1 MKSMKEYLTGIS
13 LCIILFIAGGCSNE
27 NELINSSNNEDGKT
41 VLLTIRATASRFEGL
56 PETEKSDAPLT
67 RTPTEDGNS
76 TQFATG
82 DAIGI
87 FAIKGGAIVD
97 NINNSKLTYDATK
110 NWNPDASTSLYYY
123 ANVSYIAYYP
133 YKDGITIDAT
143 KTTDEIIASLAAN
156 SKLQPGT
163 NQAAAADY
171 TACDLMTASGKAT
184 PDSSNPDKQVL
195 TLSFK
200 HQFSLLVLVPRVFVE
215 CYAPPTGAGFVYR
228 TNSKAPIADS
238 DAKDVTLN
246 GVTPRKMS
254 DGSYRAIVNTT
265 TSSSTLNGSYKTKD
279 DRTIDYTGNEYA
291 AGFSGGN
298 CYLLNVDSPLHGSG
312 SVERALAPGDFVF
325 QNESQGRI
333 EVYPGDGPLES
344 GKIPDY
350 SNAIGIVVTCD
361 KSRMT
366 DTGCKDGSGNEWNHA
381 YVMGLVNAAN
391 NINWGPAVD
400 ESVLPNMTRANG
412 AANDMNGYTETEAM
426 LAERATKGDLSSYGA
441 FNAINTYRTGN
452 PVPAALSSVRSP
464 WFIPS
469 IGQWFDVMANICGQ
483 SPETFGNNTS
493 SFWFNYSTS
502 IEMWDTINSQL
513 SKVNKPLINFSIIEG
528 GWQVI
533 FYSSSDN
540 YDEWVWC
547 AEWYSPKTRCSLW
560 SFNKSDATAQRVVRP
575 FFAF

>member
-27 NELINSSNNEDGKT
+27 NELINSDNNEDGKT

-76 TQFATG
+76 TQFNTG
-82 DAIGI
+82 DVIGI
-87 FAIKGGAIVD
+87 FAIKEGAIVD
-97 NINNSKLTYDATK
+97 NISNSKLTYDATTK

-163 NQAAAADY
+163 NQATAADY
-171 TACDLMTASGKAT
+171 TACDLMTASGQAA

-215 CYAPPTGAGFVYR
+215 CYAPADAGFVYR
-228 TNSKAPIADS
+228 DNSKAPIADS

-254 DGSYRAIVNTT
+254 DGSYRAIVNPT
-265 TSSSTLNGSYKTKD
+265 TSSSTLNGSYKTTD
-279 DRTIDYTGNEYA
+279 DRTIDYKGNEYST
-291 AGFSGGN
+291 GFAGGN

-325 QNESQGRI
+325 HGSSDI

-350 SNAIGIVVTCD
+350 SNAVGVVVTCD

-366 DTGCKDGSGNEWNHA
+366 DKDCNNKGWSHA
-381 YVMGLVNAAN
+381 YVMGLENTGN
-391 NINWGPAVD
+391 SNIAPWGVQNVDDPIDAVMRD
-400 ESVLPNMTRANG
+400 NG
-412 AANDMNGYTETEAM
+412 AENNMNGYSETEIM
-426 LAERATKGDLSSYGA
+426 LEAYKDNLESRAA
-441 FNAINTYRTGN
+441 FNEINTYRTN
-452 PVPAALSSVRSP
+452 NLVPAGLSSARSP
-464 WFIPS
+464 WFVPS
-469 IGQWFDVMANICGQ
+469 VGQWFDVMANLCEK
-483 SPETFGNNTS
+483 SPKTFRNNTAVYS
-493 SFWFNYSTS
+493 WADNNYGV
-502 IEMWDTINSQL
+502 EMWNTINSQL
-513 SKVNKPLINFSIIEG
+513 NKVGKPLKRLSTTSGTDQIVFWCSSEADLRWAWI
-528 GWQVI
+528 VI
-533 FYSSSDN
+533 WGLSTVGDGYVALGANYKDDN
-540 YDEWVWC
+540 TGSV
-547 AEWYSPKTRCSLW
+547 KRL
-560 SFNKSDATAQRVVRP
+560 RP